1 MNRKKAY
8 DILDIHHADIID
20 DNVIKKQYR
29 MKALQY
35 HPDKCKDENAADKFR
50 EVQEAYEYLSGSNTK
65 SSVYNQDNQNSD
77 YSQNNQ
83 YNNIFMEF
91 INHFTDNHII
101 VNILERICVQCE
113 ESSVDYLES
122 MELSNLIKLYSTI
135 EKFQHLFH
143 ISNDYIEKVLVIIRK
158 KRTDSECYILNPTLE
173 DMLSENVYKL
183 QHNNETFLVPLWHNH
198 LEYDDPS
205 GNVFVL
211 CKPSLEP
218 GTWIDENNNIHSELH
233 LKIED
238 VWKQEYIIGI
248 IGTEEIKIDKS
259 LLYIQKYQTYIL
271 REKGIPLI
279 DTTNMFHCDKKSSII
294 FHIFIS

>member
-20 DNVIKKQYR
+20 DNMIKKQYR

-35 HPDKCKDENAADKFR
+35 HPDKCKDEDASDKFR
-50 EVQEAYEYLSGSNTK
+50 EVQEAYEYLSGCNNK
-65 SSVYNQDNQNSD
+65 SSEYNQNSQN
-77 YSQNNQ
+77 SQNSQ

-143 ISNDYIEKVLVIIRK
+143 ISNDYIEKVLAIIRK

-218 GTWIDENNNIHSELH
+218 GTWIDENNNIHHELH

-279 DTTNMFHCDKKSSII
+279 DTSNMFHCGKKSSII

>member
-1 MNRKKAY
+1 MNRKKAC
-8 DILDIHHADIID
+8 DILDIHMDIID
-20 DNVIKKQYR
+20 ENIIKKHYR

-35 HPDKCKDENAADKFR
+35 HPDKCRDEDASDKFR
-50 EVQEAYEYLSGSNTK
+50 EVQEAYEYLSDTEPYSNND
-65 SSVYNQDNQNSD
+65 S
-77 YSQNNQ
+77 NNDSNK
-83 YNNIFMEF
+83 YGNIFMDF
-91 INHFTDNHII
+91 INHFTDNEVI
-101 VNILERICVQCE
+101 VNILHKLCIQCE
-113 ESSVDYLES
+113 ESSVDYLEN

-143 ISNDYIEKVLVIIRK
+143 ISNDYIEKILDIIRK

-173 DMLSENVYKL
+173 DMLCENVYKL

-211 CKPSLEP
+211 CKPSLAP
-218 GTWIDENNNIHSELH
+218 GTWIDENNNIHHELH

-279 DTTNMFHCDKKSSII
+279 DTSNMFHCGKKSSII